1 MWNLKQI
8 CKNIYKTQTD
18 STDIGNKLVAAKA
31 AKGNFRYPPSHPVLG
46 L

>member
-8 CKNIYKTQTD
+8 LQNMYKTETD
-18 STDIGNKLVAAKA
+18 SKDIGNKLVAAKA
-31 AKGNFRYPPSHPVLG
+31 VKWGSYPSLSLVLG